1 MAPVGTIVKLTEKV
15 VGGAFRVVRG
25 AASVVT
31 GGDRSDGRAAAPSGE
46 WVPPRPGEK
55 LVTGR
60 DVPPTPEPHRGEQ
73 VTTEPHSPSRDA
85 DHGGPGSDRIDDW
98 RDEAGDDESVETSVG
113 TTGAGRG
120 INPATGRPDPER
132 PDGLGV
138 DASLAKAVRKEA
150 ERMHRAS
157 EPKKH

>member
-1 MAPVGTIVKLTEKV
+1 MAPVGTIVKLTEYV

-31 GGDRSDGRAAAPSGE
+31 GAGRPDGSESGHEAPSGE

-55 LVTGR
+55 LAAGR
-60 DVPPTPEPHRGEQ
+60 DVPPAPAPRPGEQ
-73 VTTEPHSPSRDA
+73 VT
-85 DHGGPGSDRIDDW
+85 
-98 RDEAGDDESVETSVG
+98 DESVETSVG

-120 INPATGRPDPER
+120 VNPATGRPDPH
-132 PDGLGV
+132 PANGPGL
-138 DASLAKAVRKEA
+138 DPSLTKAVKKEA

-157 EPKKH
+157 EPKKR